1 VRAPTRSRLGG
12 CAERRRRRRAERVE
26 VCGAPPGNS
35 ASRGCR
41 TAATSPH
48 DDFTG
53 SDAEN
58 RDAMTGDLTV
68 REARETSRGR
78 VVRSR
83 ARASLVESLGA
94 VRVTLVGTVR
104 GDERARLADTREP
117 VAASRRVWG

>member
-1 VRAPTRSRLGG
+1 MR
-12 CAERRRRRRAERVE
+12 
-26 VCGAPPGNS
+26 
-35 ASRGCR
+35 R
-41 TAATSPH
+41 TAREFRVSGLPNGGDVAEH

-68 REARETSRGR
+68 REARETPRGR

-94 VRVTLVGTVR
+94 LRVTLVGTFR
-104 GDERARLADTREP
+104 DDERARLADTREP
-117 VAASRRVWG
+117 VAASRSVRG